1 MNLNKLR
8 DEIHDNAVKHG
19 FWEGER
25 SIAECLV
32 LIHSEV
38 SEALEADRN
47 GKYAKGN
54 IKPETIEWMAKTWEK
69 ITFLENFILKV
80 KDTFEDEL
88 ADVVIRC
95 LDLCGHLE
103 IELDPQ
109 FSETIEETVKNNDTW
124 FEDMESVPDK
134 LCVVHYR
141 ISKCFECRADCTYTL
156 DTKLTDVVACVMELC
171 VDLNID
177 LLKHVELKMKYN
189 ETREYKHGKKY

>member
-103 IELDPQ
+103 IDVDKEMEHELSRNI
-109 FSETIEETVKNNDTW
+109 FKNAKTIAEQLLELHCWITYAVTDDSYGEEYSSSSIVG
-124 FEDMESVPDK
+124 
-134 LCVVHYR
+134 
-141 ISKCFECRADCTYTL
+141 II
-156 DTKLTDVVACVMELC
+156 DVTMELAK
-171 VDLNID
+171 LHNID
-177 LLKHVELKMKYN
+177 IEKHIELKMKYN

>member
-8 DEIHDNAVKHG
+8 DSIHDNAVKHG

-38 SEALEADRN
+38 SEALEADRKDRHAGDLDAEN
-47 GKYAKGN
+47 GML
-54 IKPETIEWMAKTWEK
+54 IETLGWKEWFESY
-69 ITFLENFILKV
+69 I

-103 IELDPQ
+103 IDVDKE
-109 FSETIEETVKNNDTW
+109 
-124 FEDMESVPDK
+124 MESQSSEGIFSTDRSTADK
-134 LCVVHYR
+134 LFTLHSWITFAAKYGF
-141 ISKCFECRADCTYTL
+141 KEEYT
-156 DTKLTDVVACVMELC
+156 DAGIVDIIDVTLELARH
-171 VDLNID
+171 LNID
-177 LLKHVELKMKYN
+177 IEKHIELKMRYN
-189 ETREYKHGKKY
+189 ESREYKHGNKY